1 MSVKLVI
8 VTTRPSADV
17 PWFTDIPGN
26 EQKIEALTARLE
38 SSPGFVSLTTED
50 VTPLQRK
57 KTIEFADDVALRTYV
72 LQNEQDV
79 QTRSM
84 YREEYLAKFGCT
96 EDIYLA

>member
-17 PWFTDIPGN
+17 PWFTDIEEN
-26 EQKIEALTARLE
+26 ALRIQQIQARLE

-79 QTRSM
+79 QARSM

>member
-1 MSVKLVI
+1 MTVKLVI

-17 PWFTDIPGN
+17 PWFTDIEGN
-26 EQKIEALTARLE
+26 AQKIEVMKNRLE
-38 SSPGFVSLTTED
+38 SSPGFVSLVTED

-57 KTIEFADDVALRTYV
+57 KTIEFAYDVALRTYV

-79 QTRSM
+79 QTRSQ